1 MFGISL
7 FEFGLILFVI
17 FGVLSPKEA
26 VKAIRAVRNFILNI
40 RKEWDQY
47 MNYLDNDNDTKV
59 VYTHN
64 TKEIYIMDEN
74 NQLRRAYDIESIRKE
89 IAQSNNKLKRS
100 NKTDK
105 SSKSIGSKRQYK
117 K

>member
-1 MFGISL
+1 MFGISF

-47 MNYLDNDNDTKV
+47 MNYLDNDNDNDTKV

-89 IAQSNNKLKRS
+89 ITQSNNKLKRS
-100 NKTDK
+100 NKTN
-105 SSKSIGSKRQYK
+105 KSIGSKKKYK